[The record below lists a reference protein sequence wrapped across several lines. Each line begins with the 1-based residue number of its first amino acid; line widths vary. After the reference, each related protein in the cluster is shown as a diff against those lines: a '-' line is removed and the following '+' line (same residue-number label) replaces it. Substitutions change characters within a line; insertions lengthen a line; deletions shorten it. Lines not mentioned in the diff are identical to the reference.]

1 MSGSYDVMCFIY
13 MHACMHSRVSD
24 EVPEMVDFI
33 QKALNNDNRTGISEI
48 ELLMDMK
55 NSRNTGQDIEATTS
69 NMSCPAAKY
78 SKVLAAVVRLQPSE
92 CLEDLGSFYKVH
104 AEADAGQGPSRHCG
118 SEWFARLANLSFGK
132 LEKYPWVI
140 NAAIKANL
148 LAKGP
153 KLTDGVCK
161 LITTSHL
168 SSLTTG
174 GNRASIKE
182 MEKIMNDCRTLCDK
196 TGISGALKTI
206 LIGKLDTRLML
217 HFCKQHKFA
226 DQQFK
231 DMDAIG
237 QVSRYGQSCNQLHAC
252 MQVMIMQASCSKVPP
267 CMCMHAG
274 IHRRAAREDWCTHAF
289 FCRRAHRNRGRG
301 NIVHGGHDS

>member
-1 MSGSYDVMCFIY
+1 MMQCVLFTC
-13 MHACMHSRVSD
+13 MHACRVSD

-33 QKALNNDNRTGISEI
+33 QKALNSDNRTGISEI
-48 ELLMDMK
+48 ELLMDM
-55 NSRNTGQDIEATTS
+55 NNARNTGQDIEATTS
-69 NMSCPAAKY
+69 NISCPAAKY
-78 SKVLAAVVRLQPSE
+78 SKILAAIVRQQPSE
-92 CLEDLGSFYKVH
+92 CLEDLGSFYKAH
-104 AEADAGQGPSRHCG
+104 AEADASQGPARHCG

-132 LEKYPWVI
+132 LEKYPWVR

-168 SSLTTG
+168 SSLTTA

-217 HFCKQHKFA
+217 HFCKQNKFA

-231 DMDAIG
+231 AMDAIG
-237 QVSRYGQSCNQLHAC
+237 QVYRSGHSCNQLHAC
-252 MQVMIMQASCSKVPP
+252 MHASHDHAGINKISP

-274 IHRRAAREDWCTHAF
+274 IHRRVAREDWCTNAF
-289 FCRRAHRNRGRG
+289 FCSRARSCTICSSRGRS
-301 NIVHGGHDS
+301 NIIYGGHDS